1 MMQKLKRPVSIL
13 LVFMMIVSLFVRTTP
28 ISKRGLSRIKAIWNT
43 SSGICCWENIMN
55 LKIGIC

>member
-43 SSGICCWENIMN
+43 SSGICC
-55 LKIGIC
+55 